1 MGLQRFPAG
10 RRTNLALLVLLGVVL
25 LTGALAF
32 AIGVGWG
39 RWVAIGHG
47 VAGVA
52 IVLLGPWKSAISVRG
67 LGKRGM
73 ASWPSIAL
81 TVLVV
86 TAVAT
91 GVAHSTGLLR
101 GAAMMRVHVGA
112 ALASIPFAAW
122 HIVARRVRPRKT
134 DLSRRAL
141 LRGGAL
147 LGGSVLVYGAGEG
160 LVRATSLAGAD
171 RRFTGSYETASF
183 DPPAMPVTQWLDDSV
198 PEVDVDA
205 WRLRVVTP
213 EGERTITF
221 EELFASQDRV
231 RATLDCTGGWF
242 SQQEWEGVLLWRLLG
257 DVGEARSVGVGSVSG
272 YGRRFPITDARGL
285 LLASRVG
292 GQVLSAGHG
301 APARLVAPGRRGF
314 WWVKWVDRIEASST
328 PWWWQ
333 SPFPLT

>member
-32 AIGVGWG
+32 AIGAGWG

-67 LGKRGM
+67 FGKRGM

-81 TVLVV
+81 AFLVV
-86 TAVAT
+86 TAVVTGVMHAT
-91 GVAHSTGLLR
+91 GLVR
-101 GAAMMRVHVGA
+101 GVDVMRVHVGA
-112 ALASIPFAAW
+112 AVASIPLAVW

-134 DLSRRAL
+134 DMSRRAL
-141 LRGGAL
+141 LRGGVL
-147 LGGSVLVYGAGEG
+147 LGGSVAVYGAMEG
-160 LVRATSLAGAD
+160 LVRATSLPGAD
-171 RRFTGSYETASF
+171 RRFTGSYEVASF
-183 DPPAMPVTQWLDDSV
+183 HPQTMPVTQWLDDSV
-198 PEVDVDA
+198 PEVDADA
-205 WRLRVVTP
+205 WRLKVVSP

-221 EELFASQDRV
+221 EELSRFGDRV

-242 SQQEWEGVLLWRLLG
+242 SEQDWEGVQLWRLLG
-257 DVGEARSVGVGSVSG
+257 DIGEARSVGVGSLTG
-272 YGRRFPITDARGL
+272 YGRRFPVTDARGL

-292 GQVLSAGHG
+292 GQPLSAGHG
-301 APARLVAPGRRGF
+301 APVRLVAPGRRGF
-314 WWVKWVDRIEASST
+314 WWVKWVDRVEVGFV

-333 SPFPLT
+333 WPFPLT